1 VLRYIRATGKLGGMF
16 TSSKLFDY
24 DAIAFEVVKV
34 LYHITW
40 NRVGNM
46 TTRQFD
52 MVNRMHASSTVDGTS
67 FVTWMA
73 SDAKLSARLRAD
85 DSDMLRIIR
94 MTFVRTDMSTFQ
106 PIFTW

>member
-1 VLRYIRATGKLGGMF
+1 
-16 TSSKLFDY
+16 
-24 DAIAFEVVKV
+24 
-34 LYHITW
+34 
-40 NRVGNM
+40 M
-46 TTRQFD
+46 TTRQFN

-94 MTFVRTDMSTFQ
+94 MALPICQKTDAIIVACAIYFVRTDMSTFQ